1 MVAAASVSAMTL
13 TIDNARTILSAAF
26 AKRIDAGINPLA
38 IIVLDAGGHLVA
50 FEREDGVPYGR
61 FEVAHG
67 KAAGALAVGVNSRTL
82 EVLAKDRP
90 HFMTGVVGALNGAVV
105 PVAGGVIVLDAEGN
119 RIGAVG
125 ASGDT
130 SDNDEIAVI
139 AGIVAAG
146 LVPSPK

>member
-1 MVAAASVSAMTL
+1 MSI
-13 TIDNARTILSAAF
+13 TIAQARSIISGAF
-26 AKRIDAGINPLA
+26 AKSAASDMNPLA

-61 FEVAHG
+61 FEVAQG

-82 EVLAKDRP
+82 EGLAKDRP
-90 HFMTGVVGALNGAVV
+90 HFMTGVVGALSGAVV
-105 PVAGGVIVLDAEGN
+105 PVAGGVIVLDADGN
-119 RIGAVG
+119 RVGAVG

-139 AGIVAAG
+139 AGIEAAG
-146 LVPSPK
+146 LTAL